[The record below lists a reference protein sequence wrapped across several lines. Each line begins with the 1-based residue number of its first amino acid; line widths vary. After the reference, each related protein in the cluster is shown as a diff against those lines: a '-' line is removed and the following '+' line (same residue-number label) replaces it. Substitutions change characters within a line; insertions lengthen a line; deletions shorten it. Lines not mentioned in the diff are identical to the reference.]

1 MKNLKNIFLL
11 TLILLTSVLVG
22 QTTQFPQFIGQ
33 SGCNPAN
40 GFTTSINIGGTTK
53 NVLTTNFNV
62 NLTYTVNINVSIA
75 TDPVVITNGTNTF
88 TLSTSG
94 THTLVFNTTSTT
106 KDSLS
111 LTTKNAYLQT
121 LSVVGNISAT
131 GINDINKSLP
141 LTTYSNLNS
150 IFVKNIQNIDDVKIE
165 VFNLA
170 GQLVFEDK
178 VTKDKFELNVST
190 GIYIVRLSKDDN
202 FVTKK
207 VFLGE

>member
-11 TLILLTSVLVG
+11 TLISLTSFVFG
-22 QTTQFPQFIGQ
+22 QNIDFVGQ
-33 SGCNPAN
+33 SGCVPSS
-40 GFTTSINIGGTTK
+40 G
-53 NVLTTNFNV
+53 
-62 NLTYTVNINVSIA
+62 
-75 TDPVVITNGTNTF
+75 PTNTI
-88 TLSTSG
+88 SI
-94 THTLVFNTTSTT
+94 
-106 KDSLS
+106 
-111 LTTKNAYLQT
+111 LTTKTVQTTSFSTVPGTVYTATFTASTVNTITVMLVTSTVLINNTTGPITFTFTAQSASTTLDFIVYSNT
-121 LSVVGNISAT
+121 LSNLTITNTSAT
-131 GINDINKSLP
+131 GINDINQSLP

>member
-11 TLILLTSVLVG
+11 TLILLTSFVFG
-22 QTTQFPQFIGQ
+22 QVKFK
-33 SGCNPAN
+33 CNSFTYPNTGVSQTVTIFAGNHSVETEAFTAN
-40 GFTTSINIGGTTK
+40 GTFTIDIQKAGT
-53 NVLTTNFNV
+53 NSV
-62 NLTYTVNINVSIA
+62 I
-75 TDPVVITNGTNTF
+75 ITNGVTTQ
-88 TLSTSG
+88 TVTTSG
-94 THTLVFNTTSTT
+94 TYTFNTNSVT
-106 KDSLS
+106 KDSLVF
-111 LTTKNAYLQT
+111 TTESQAIPIT
-121 LSVVGNISAT
+121 GLSVTSTPSAT